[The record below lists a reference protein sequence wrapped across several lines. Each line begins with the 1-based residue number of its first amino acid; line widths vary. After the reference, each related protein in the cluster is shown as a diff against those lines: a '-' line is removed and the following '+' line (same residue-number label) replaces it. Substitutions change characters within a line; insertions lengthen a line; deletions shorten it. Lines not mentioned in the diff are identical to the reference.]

1 MVSNSGERSHLQ
13 QEQRHFLNNDRGR
26 SPGVLRWAVLQ
37 MEVGRVDALG
47 VEAPQVSADQQRHG
61 LIAAHQ
67 GVASV
72 SQLSDFDFLVRA
84 EGAVH

>member
-1 MVSNSGERSHLQ
+1 
-13 QEQRHFLNNDRGR
+13 
-26 SPGVLRWAVLQ
+26 